1 MKVLKFLKGSKEGFE
16 TISSLKREAL
26 KERCYN
32 ASTATF
38 WQSAT
43 MATINW
49 AVNSTVAFINKGW
62 RVNSSGGLD
71 WWLDES
77 KGEWTEVWMDVGIG
91 ALKGGLSFV
100 FEGNYTG
107 YGAKQRESLLAF
119 ALSKGLD
126 MYRYSLYQQGTF
138 GSALQQKYAG
148 RNAFDL
154 AGGLDLTLLQVEGG
168 GAASLRILSTGLDL
182 HSGAGEFGG
191 FGWSIAANGTVSWNM
206 QRTWAVTMNNF
217 RDIGQGIGSVFNAVG
232 SGIAWLANEIG
243 NAFGNK
249 NRTYYDD
256 NLGSNLE
263 RWKEKETIILN
274 YNLLSG
280 LNKFKIGTEINISD
294 PVLEEIFKYKI
305 ERRKYFNENA
315 PETAE
320 LWQKAKQGD
329 EQALKELFG
338 QFVQSVTEKED
349 AADKTQRM
357 INKIMEDAEKG
368 KFGMGISGDKA
379 KELLDI
385 LKGGDNT
392 DNNKKFDKFVKEMS
406 KNKDREEIE
415 RVKTYLNGLKYMY
428 DNKDVAAV
436 YIMSKSCA
444 IISDYLLAGL
454 TGKLD
459 PTKVSYEDFY
469 KTKFEQGWIGSPY
482 SYREAP
488 VWNRK
493 FGWENNDPF
502 IAGLNY
508 RATIGDKQIFAYMRP
523 DLYGKDKNIAIEHPG
538 ITTEEWEKMKTDLAY
553 KDVFSKKGI
562 EEFNDRL
569 NDLYNSIGNIEWY
582 IVQRKR
588 DYNDTHFF
596 IMKRTGNEFK
606 LYDHNWLF
614 SPYAWSSS
622 YNRDNH
628 YISRYIWYK

>member
-1 MKVLKFLKGSKEGFE
+1 MAKFKPVEDYAG
-16 TISSLKREAL
+16 
-26 KERCYN
+26 YN

-38 WQSAT
+38 GRSAT

-49 AVNSTVAFINKGW
+49 AVNSTVTFINKGW

-77 KGEWTEVWMDVGIG
+77 KGEWTDALMDLGVGT
-91 ALKGGLSFV
+91 LKSGLSF
-100 FEGNYTG
+100 FLEGNYTG
-107 YGAKQRESLLAF
+107 YGAKQEESLLAF
-119 ALSKGLD
+119 ALGKGMD

-148 RNAFDL
+148 QNVFDL

-256 NLGSNLE
+256 NLGASLD

-294 PVLEEIFKYKI
+294 PVLEEMFNYKI
-305 ERRKYFNENA
+305 ERQKYFNENA

-357 INKIMEDAEKG
+357 MNKIMEDAEKG

-392 DNNKKFDKFVKEMS
+392 DNNKKFDKFVKEMTEK
-406 KNKDREEIE
+406 KNKEEADK
-415 RVKTYLNGLKYMY
+415 VKSYLNGLKYMY

-444 IISDYLLAGL
+444 IIADYLLAGL

-469 KTKFEQGWIGSPY
+469 KTKFEQGWIGSSG

-488 VWNRK
+488 VWNNK

-508 RATIGDKQIFAYMRP
+508 RATIGGKQIFAYMRP

-538 ITTEEWEKMKTDLAY
+538 ITTEEWEAMKTDPAY
-553 KDVFSKKGI
+553 KQVFNIDTGVGSF
-562 EEFNDRL
+562 ENSL